1 MGLLTTM
8 VFNHSFLWLYI
19 YIMRRPQFFIMFLWF
34 SQFSR
39 GMVISSIYFIHNWA
53 APKHFLQHFCTS
65 TIAPASCSSR
75 SKSAPSSMAI
85 AMPALPSPCPRI
97 GHNSKW
103 LEETWIEPSTI
114 YNSLYTI
121 PYYTYK
127 QNLQVDDAIY
137 IRFRF
142 VPGLMTW
149 SSKHL
154 TLINGEPLELTFKI
168 QTCK

>member
-1 MGLLTTM
+1 MVIYIYYEETPVFHYVSM
-8 VFNHSFLWLYI
+8 VFSVFSGNGNFIYLFHPQLGGSQTFSAALLHFNH
-19 YIMRRPQFFIMFLWF
+19 R
-34 SQFSR
+34 
-39 GMVISSIYFIHNWA
+39 
-53 APKHFLQHFCTS
+53 
-65 TIAPASCSSR
+65 PASCSSR

-149 SSKHL
+149 ASKHL